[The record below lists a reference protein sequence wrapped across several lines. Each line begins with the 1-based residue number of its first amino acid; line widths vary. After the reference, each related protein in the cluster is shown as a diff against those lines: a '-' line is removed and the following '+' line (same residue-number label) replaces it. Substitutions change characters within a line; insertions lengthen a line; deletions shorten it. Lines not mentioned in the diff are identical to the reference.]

1 MEEFEFE
8 SMTKLESKLS
18 VSIYG
23 PSGSGKTTAAI
34 KLAMGIRDQL
44 YPGQSL
50 EDIALFVDTEK
61 KSSSKIVGRTV
72 GGEAVESMQVYH
84 FEAPY
89 DIYKF
94 ASLVEHAVSKGKK
107 IIVTDSFTHFWS
119 GKDGILENV
128 ADLEI
133 QLANSKKLYG
143 AWSEKEIIAKKNVLK
158 GIVSNSKVHLIFCY
172 RAKTEYEVDKIGGK
186 TSIKVIGVKEDM
198 QGDVPYEHD
207 IVFSLDRDT
216 HEAAIM
222 KDRLGFQEFRMTKE
236 NPNSPLASTDG
247 KELARI
253 ASEGISLE
261 ELAQYKKNKLI
272 SFILSEKASKST
284 KVAMLE
290 ESKKI
295 VIDEEL
301 LKGMSH
307 DNLVKIVNIIK

>member
-8 SMTKLESKLS
+8 KMTKLESKLS

-72 GGEAVESMQVYH
+72 GGEAVEAMQVYH

-94 ASLVEHAVSKGKK
+94 ASLVQHAIAKGKK
-107 IIVTDSFTHFWS
+107 IIITDSFTHFWS

-133 QLANSKKLYG
+133 QLANAKKLYG
-143 AWSEKEIIAKKNVLK
+143 AWSEKEIIAKKNILK
-158 GIVSNSKVHLIFCY
+158 GIVSNAKAHLIFCY
-172 RAKTEYEVDKIGGK
+172 RAKTEYDIDKIGGK
-186 TSIKVIGVKEDM
+186 TTIKVIGVKEDM
-198 QGDVPYEHD
+198 QGDVAYEHD
-207 IVFSLDRDT
+207 IVFNLDRDT
-216 HEAAIM
+216 HGASIM
-222 KDRLGFQEFRMTKE
+222 KDRLGFSEFRMTQQD
-236 NPNSPLASTDG
+236 PNAPLSSTDG
-247 KELARI
+247 KELAKI

-261 ELAQYKKNKLI
+261 QLAEHKKNKLI
-272 SFILSEKASKST
+272 QFILAEKASKST
-284 KVAMLE
+284 KVALLE
-290 ESKKI
+290 ESRKI
-295 VIDEEL
+295 VIDETL
-301 LKGMSH
+301 LKGMSY
-307 DNLVKIVNIIK
+307 DTLTKIVNIIK